1 MAQDSSPQLPEP
13 GKAHEKLV
21 VVEAPAEPIVLPSPS
36 RRRRFISGLAAS
48 TAAVI
53 GGCSREPMS
62 RETFSELM
70 ARLETSGSDFLERA
84 KREFGERLD
93 EGERLIVDLKN
104 APKTPK

>member
-1 MAQDSSPQLPEP
+1 
-13 GKAHEKLV
+13 
-21 VVEAPAEPIVLPSPS
+21 
-36 RRRRFISGLAAS
+36 
-48 TAAVI
+48 
-53 GGCSREPMS
+53 MS

>member
-1 MAQDSSPQLPEP
+1 MLHLN
-13 GKAHEKLV
+13 G
-21 VVEAPAEPIVLPSPS
+21 
-36 RRRRFISGLAAS
+36 
-48 TAAVI
+48 AVI
-53 GGCSREPMS
+53 RGCSREPMS
-62 RETFSELM
+62 REPFSELM